1 MPTDTD
7 GKAPAQPDHRE
18 RRAHVRHSPAD
29 LPTIR
34 SSRLKHGPSV
44 SLIDLSVGGAL
55 IEADVQLKPGTRL
68 ALEIASGSEAPSLVP
83 MRVLRCEVA
92 TIRPEVTIYRGA
104 CEFVRPLEWPML
116 MSAPVVTVQA
126 PALPDA
132 APPPPQRPFVG
143 IDASLKIL
151 AERSRAG
158 AAGGTLK
165 TADVLKVLDT
175 LRIRASQLDPDQ
187 LAGPMAQLLPTV
199 ASALERRD
207 PAEVAL
213 AEIEAR
219 LRAALPRFDI
229 RLTDSALPGSA
240 GAESIIFRPEQATDL
255 ACVLNVQVPT
265 GTALTD
271 WQFRLLKASMHLCS
285 LLDAAGLRPTAST
298 PRTTTSSWQKLVV
311 RYKDGRLVK
320 GFSHDFNPTRA
331 QFAIWPSVNAPE
343 HEGILVPISVLKAVF
358 FVRDFRGDS
367 SYVEDRSFDAATHG
381 RRVEVTFAD
390 NEVVNGTTLSYRP
403 DGQGF
408 FLNPADPRANNI
420 RIFVVTSAVR
430 HVRFL
435 GTTSD
440 QSTERPLQLVAG

>member
-1 MPTDTD
+1 MSTATEVE
-7 GKAPAQPDHRE
+7 APSEADRRE
-18 RRAHVRHSPAD
+18 RRAHVRHNSAA
-29 LPTIR
+29 LQAIR

-68 ALEIASGSEAPSLVP
+68 ALEIASGSDAPSLVP

-92 TIRPEVTIYRGA
+92 TIRPEATTYRGA

-116 MSAPVVTVQA
+116 MS
-126 PALPDA
+126 PAVIAIPE
-132 APPPPQRPFVG
+132 PPQQPQRPFIG
-143 IDASLKIL
+143 IDASLKVL
-151 AERSRAG
+151 AERTRAG

-165 TADVLKVLDT
+165 TADVLKVLDS
-175 LRIRASQLDPDQ
+175 LRLRASQLDQDQ
-187 LAGPMAQLLPTV
+187 LATPIAQLLPTV

-219 LRAALPRFDI
+219 LRAALPRLDI
-229 RLTDSALPGSA
+229 RLTDVALPGAS
-240 GAESIIFRPEQATDL
+240 GAESIIFRPDQATDL
-255 ACVLNVQVPT
+255 GCVLNVQVPT

-285 LLDAAGLRPTAST
+285 LLDAAGLRPSAAPRAST
-298 PRTTTSSWQKLVV
+298 SWQKLVV

-331 QFAIWPSVNAPE
+331 QFAIWPSINAAE

-358 FVRDFRGDS
+358 FVRDFRGDA
-367 SYVEDRSFDAATHG
+367 SYVEDRSFEGAVPG

-390 NEVVNGTTLSYRP
+390 DEVVTGTTLSYRP

-408 FLNPADPRANNI
+408 FLNPSDPRANNI

-435 GTTSD
+435 GTTAD
-440 QSTERPLQLVAG
+440 QATERPLQLVAG